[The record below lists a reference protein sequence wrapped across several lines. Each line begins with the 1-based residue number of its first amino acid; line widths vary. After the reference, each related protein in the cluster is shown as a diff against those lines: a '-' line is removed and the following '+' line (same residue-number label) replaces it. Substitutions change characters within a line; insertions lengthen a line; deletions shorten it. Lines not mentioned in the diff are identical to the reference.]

1 MAPMRFPVRLRA
13 MDAIFWAC
21 WMLAAALFAA
31 LAVSVDG
38 RVDLPL
44 DDPIAGWLWFHHHS
58 FPGAEGLW
66 RALHEVG
73 TVGAIVA
80 AGVAAAAVL
89 ALRRRLLEA
98 TLMLAALSLGLV
110 QAGARALIVRERH
123 ELYGTVD
130 RSYPLADS
138 FPSGHAFGEALIYGL
153 IFWFAPR
160 IFPRWWMAF
169 ALRLACAGVIVLGG
183 LNRVV
188 DGAHWPTDVLGAWLL
203 ALVCA
208 APLAWIDGV
217 IRRREPAYTPQIS
230 RPAASTLPTSD
241 SSPTTSV

>member
-1 MAPMRFPVRLRA
+1 MATMRFPVSLRA
-13 MDAIFWAC
+13 TDAVFWAC
-21 WMLAAALFAA
+21 WLLAAALFAA
-31 LAVSVDG
+31 LALSVNG
-38 RVDLPL
+38 RVALPL
-44 DDPIAGWLWFHHHS
+44 DDPVADWLWFHHHS
-58 FPGAEGLW
+58 FPGADGLW

-80 AGVAAAAVL
+80 AGVTAAAVL
-89 ALRRRLLEA
+89 ALRRRFVEA
-98 TLMLAALSLGLV
+98 TLVLAALSLGLV

-160 IFPRWWMAF
+160 IFPQWWMAF

-183 LNRVV
+183 LDRIV

-208 APLAWIDGV
+208 APLAWIDTV
-217 IRRREPAYTPQIS
+217 ARRRGRAYTPQIS
-230 RPAASTLPTSD
+230 RPAASTLSTSD